1 MHIYVDAILLL
12 ATAKHSVDTQ
22 SHWVHWL
29 KLSSPID
36 YQNKDIGIY
45 CHIGILA
52 AIVTHNKLKYTIPAK
67 ITMFKVIRTHG
78 WEHDILVM
86 AANVQ

>member
-22 SHWVHWL
+22 SHWVHLL

-36 YQNKDIGIY
+36 YQNKDIY
-45 CHIGILA
+45 
-52 AIVTHNKLKYTIPAK
+52 IVI
-67 ITMFKVIRTHG
+67 
-78 WEHDILVM
+78 
-86 AANVQ
+86 